1 MNVLRRVCITVA
13 AAALS
18 VGLLGITAPAANADS
33 SWGFRGMPAGTP

>member
-1 MNVLRRVCITVA
+1 MNVLRKACVTLA

-33 SWGFRGMPAGTP
+33 SWGYRGQPTGTP